1 MKPIF
6 FALFS
11 LLLATNF
18 ASAENLIKIDL
29 DDASAASPI
38 IETDSNV
45 KTEGEASIR
54 ITAKWPATVFLGEIP
69 GPDVQKNAKL
79 VYRADVKCDM
89 QGSAFLEMWA
99 HVGDGQYFS
108 KGMKDSVKGKSNWK
122 TISTLFFFQ
131 TGQKPDKVTLNIVVE
146 GTGTVWIDNID
157 LSVEP
162 LK

>member
-1 MKPIF
+1 MKPMF

-18 ASAENLIKIDL
+18 ASAENLIKIDI
-29 DDASAASPI
+29 DDASVASPI

-54 ITAKWPATVFLGEIP
+54 ITAKWPATVFLAEIP
-69 GPDVQKNAKL
+69 GPDVQNAKL

-89 QGSAFLEMWA
+89 QGSAFLKMWA

-108 KGMKDSVKGKSNWK
+108 KGVKDSVKGKSDWK
-122 TISTLFFFQ
+122 TISTPFFFQ
-131 TGQKPDKVTLNIVVE
+131 KGQKPDKLTLNIVVE
-146 GTGTVWIDNID
+146 GTGTVWIDNIV
-157 LSVEP
+157 LSVET

>member
-1 MKPIF
+1 MKPMF

-18 ASAENLIKIDL
+18 ASAENLIKIDI
-29 DDASAASPI
+29 DDASVASPI

-45 KTEGEASIR
+45 KTEGAASIR
-54 ITAKWPATVFLGEIP
+54 ITAKWPATVFLAEIP
-69 GPDVQKNAKL
+69 GPDVQNAKL

-108 KGMKDSVKGKSNWK
+108 KGVKDSVKGKSDWK
-122 TISTLFFFQ
+122 TISTPFFFQ
-131 TGQKPDKVTLNIVVE
+131 KGQKPDKLTLNIVVE
-146 GTGTVWIDNID
+146 GTGTVWIDNIV
-157 LSVEP
+157 LSVET